1 MVVNITLNNFYIIN
15 LKVLLAYF
23 ILVTA
28 SYVLTY
34 CVRRI
39 AIYKSI
45 LDIPNDRSSHS
56 IPTPRGGGLAVAISW
71 FIGLA
76 YFFICGKLE
85 PTLFYALL
93 SGLPLTMV
101 GFADDIFSLK
111 PFVRFLVQFICAAFA
126 LWFLGGLQSLDYGLW
141 IMDYLWLLTPLAFI
155 AIIWSI
161 NFFNFLDGIDG
172 YIGSEIVFIG
182 LSAYAIT
189 GDQIGLLIASATFGF
204 LLWNWP
210 KAKIFMG
217 DVGST
222 LLGFTVAVMAVYHQ
236 NNHISSI
243 WVWLILTSVF
253 WFDATITL
261 FRRFINKE
269 KLSEA
274 HRKHAYQRAVQSGY
288 SHQRVTIGSIVLNL
302 IGLGFAWLTHKFDT
316 YAILFLVLNLLI
328 LFMVLKFIDKRKPF
342 EYTKFASKT
351 SIRSK

>member
-1 MVVNITLNNFYIIN
+1 MVVTLISTG
-15 LKVLLAYF
+15 
-23 ILVTA
+23 IL
-28 SYVLTY
+28 SLMLTY
-34 CVRRI
+34 LVRHFALR
-39 AIYKSI
+39 KSI

-56 IPTPRGGGLAVAISW
+56 IPTPRGGGLAVAITW
-71 FIGLA
+71 FIGIA
-76 YFFICGKLE
+76 YFFIRGRIE
-85 PTLFYALL
+85 PALFYALL
-93 SGLPLTMV
+93 SGLPLTLI
-101 GFADDIFSLK
+101 GFADDVFSLK
-111 PFVRFLVQFICAAFA
+111 PIVRFLVQFICAALA
-126 LWFLGGLQSLDYGLW
+126 LWFLGGLHFIDYGLST
-141 IMDYLWLLTPLAFI
+141 MDFPILLTPLAFI

-161 NFFNFLDGIDG
+161 NLFNFLDGIDG

-182 LSAYAIT
+182 LAAYALT
-189 GDQIGLLIASATFGF
+189 GDQIGLILAAATFGF

-222 LLGFTVAVMAVYHQ
+222 LLGFTVALMAIYHQ
-236 NNHISSI
+236 NNYISSV

-253 WFDATITL
+253 WFDATVTL

-288 SHQRVTIGSIVLNL
+288 SHQLVTIGSIGLNL
-302 IGLGFAWLTHKFDT
+302 IGLGLAWLAHKFDT
-316 YAILFLVLNLLI
+316 YAILFLVFNLLI

-342 EYTKFASKT
+342 EYTKSASKA